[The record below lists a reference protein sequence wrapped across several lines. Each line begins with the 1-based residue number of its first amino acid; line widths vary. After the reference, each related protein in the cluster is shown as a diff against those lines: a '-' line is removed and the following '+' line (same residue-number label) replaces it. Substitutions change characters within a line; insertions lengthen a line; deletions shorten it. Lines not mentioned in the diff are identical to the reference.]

1 MQNNLARN
9 IDISLD
15 RKKNYNNVSLN
26 ICQRSE
32 NRSMVIDRYVPLA
45 DIIFN
50 KLKISDFI
58 IFFFWFDIAKNPR
71 NKTRYQAKKS
81 KKSRFRINLLD
92 LTVVS

>member
-58 IFFFWFDIAKNPR
+58 IFFFLVW
-71 NKTRYQAKKS
+71 YCKKS
-81 KKSRFRINLLD
+81 KKQNKISGKEIQEIQI
-92 LTVVS
+92 